1 MGSERNTALPRA
13 PSAQPAGTTACTA
26 PPADAFTPAPRT
38 VAEALR
44 QAHAAGL
51 ERLDAQLI
59 VCTVLGVPRAWVLA
73 HDSDPLPTE
82 HLSQLL
88 DWLRRRAS
96 GEPFAYLQGE
106 KEFFGLLLR
115 VTPDTLV
122 PRPDTETLV
131 HWALEHI
138 PTEQPRRVADLGTGS
153 GAIALAIAQQRP
165 QAQVTA
171 VDFSADALAVAL
183 DNARRHALA
192 NVRGLQGSW
201 FAPLAGER
209 FDLIA
214 SNPPYIAEG
223 DHHLAALRHEPITA
237 LASGPDGLDD
247 LRQIARQAPSH
258 LLPDGWLLLEHGHD
272 QASEVQQL
280 LQAAGFTEV
289 STRFDFGGNPRCTG
303 GRWPGPKRNDSGL
316 TAG

>member
-1 MGSERNTALPRA
+1 MASERNNAE
-13 PSAQPAGTTACTA
+13 PSHANATPAMSTTAGGA
-26 PPADAFTPAPRT
+26 PPADSFNPAPRT
-38 VAEALR
+38 VAEALQ
-44 QAHAAGL
+44 QARAAGL
-51 ERLDAQLI
+51 DRLDAQLI
-59 VCTVLGVPRAWVLA
+59 VCTVLGVSRAWVLA
-73 HDSDPLPTE
+73 HGSDPLPAE
-82 HLSQLL
+82 HLARLL

-131 HWALEHI
+131 HWALNLLPEG
-138 PTEQPRRVADLGTGS
+138 QPSRVADLGTGS

-171 VDFSADALAVAL
+171 VDFSAGALAVAL
-183 DNARRHALA
+183 DNARRHALT

-209 FDLIA
+209 FELIV

-223 DHHLAALRHEPITA
+223 DHHLAALRHEPLTA
-237 LASGPDGLDD
+237 LTSGPDGLDD
-247 LRQIARQAPSH
+247 LRQIVRHAPAH
-258 LLPDGWLLLEHGHD
+258 LAPGGWLLLEHGHD
-272 QASEVQQL
+272 QAAEVQQL

-289 STRFDFGGNPRCTG
+289 STRFDLGGNPRCTG
-303 GRWPGPKRNDSGL
+303 GKWH
-316 TAG
+316 